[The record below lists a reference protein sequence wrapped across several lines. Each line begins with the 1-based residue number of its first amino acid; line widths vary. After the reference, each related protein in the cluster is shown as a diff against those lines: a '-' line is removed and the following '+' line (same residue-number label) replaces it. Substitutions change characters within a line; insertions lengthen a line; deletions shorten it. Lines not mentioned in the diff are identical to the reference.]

1 MFTRA
6 GPATDPSPAPLVV
19 NPLEAVRLALDTI
32 RTQKLKSAFT
42 LMGVCIGVMFLIA
55 VVSIVNGMGK
65 YLKDDL
71 VGKLIAINSF
81 ELRHR
86 PNINIGDVDA
96 ETWREYQRRKR
107 IRYHEVAPV
116 IEVLPEGTQYA
127 VVSDASV
134 NLTSQYGRGP
144 RSVRVSGVE
153 GAFFDIKKL
162 EVEQGRLFSPQEYL
176 LGSPVVVI
184 GPDVVERLFP
194 GLNPIDREVRIGGLP
209 YTVIGVTES
218 QGSAFGMSFD
228 NVAYVPLKAPARRLL
243 NSEPSIIDAVMI
255 QSPSEAEMKE
265 TMERVRQVM
274 RVQHQLR
281 PAQKDDFSMQTSDS
295 ALEFWNKLQGYLV
308 LAGVALPAFG
318 LVVGAIV
325 IMNIMLVAVAE
336 RTSEIGLRKALGAR
350 RRDILAQFLVEA
362 STLGAVGAMGGVALG
377 MLIALLLRTATPL
390 PAVVAG
396 WSVVVGVL
404 VGAGVGVISGVYPAS
419 RASRL
424 DPIAALRQE

>member
-1 MFTRA
+1 M
-6 GPATDPSPAPLVV
+6 

-55 VVSIVNGMGK
+55 VVSIVEGMGR

-96 ETWREYQRRKR
+96 ATWEEYRRRKR
-107 IRYHEVAPV
+107 LRYHEVPAV
-116 IEVLPEGTQYA
+116 AAALPEGTRYA
-127 VVSDASV
+127 VVSDGGIT
-134 NLTSQYGRGP
+134 LTSRYGRGP
-144 RSVRVSGVE
+144 RSVRVNGVE
-153 GAFFDIKKL
+153 GEYFEIKAL
-162 EVEQGRLFSPQEYL
+162 SVTEGRLFTPQEYE
-176 LGSPVVVI
+176 LGTPVAVI

-194 GLNPIDREVRIGGLP
+194 GLSPLGREVRMGGLP
-209 YTVIGVTES
+209 YTVIGVLES

-243 NSEPSIIDAVMI
+243 NPEPSMIDAVLI
-255 QSPSEAEMKE
+255 QSPSEAEMTE
-265 TMERVRQVM
+265 TMEHVRQVM

-281 PAQKDDFSMQTSDS
+281 PSQKDDFSLQTSDS
-295 ALEFWNKLQGYLV
+295 ALDFWNKLQGYLV

-336 RTSEIGLRKALGAR
+336 RTAEIGLRKALGAK

-362 STLGAVGAMGGVALG
+362 STLGAVGAAFGVGLG
-377 MLIALLLRTATPL
+377 VFLAFVMRAATPL
-390 PAVVAG
+390 PTVVAP
-396 WSVVVGVL
+396 WSVVLGVL
-404 VGAGVGVISGVYPAS
+404 VGAGVGIISGVYPAS

-424 DPIAALRQE
+424 DPITALRQE

>member
-1 MFTRA
+1 M
-6 GPATDPSPAPLVV
+6 

-55 VVSIVNGMGK
+55 VVSIVNGMGV

-86 PNINIGDVDA
+86 PNINIGDTD
-96 ETWREYQRRKR
+96 EDTWREYQRRKR
-107 IRYHEVAPV
+107 LRYYEVAPV
-116 IEVLPEGTQYA
+116 ADALPEGTRYA
-127 VVSDASV
+127 VIADAQ
-134 NLTSQYGRGP
+134 LTMTSQFGRGP
-144 RSVRVSGVE
+144 RAVRTTGVE
-153 GAFFDIKKL
+153 GAFFEIKNL
-162 EVEQGRLFSPQEYL
+162 AVTDGRLFTPQEYV
-176 LGSPVVVI
+176 LGTPVVVI

-194 GLNPIDREVRIGGLP
+194 GLNPIDREVRIAGIP
-209 YTVIGVTES
+209 YRVIGVTET

-228 NVAYVPLKAPARRLL
+228 NVAYVPLKAPARRLF
-243 NSEPSIIDAVMI
+243 NAEPSMIDAVII
-255 QSPSEAEMKE
+255 QSPSEAEMTE
-265 TMERVRQVM
+265 TMEAVRQVM

-281 PAQKDDFSMQTSDS
+281 PAQKDDFALQTADS
-295 ALEFWNKLQGYLV
+295 ALAFWDKLQGYLV

-350 RRDILAQFLVEA
+350 RQDIMAQFLVEA
-362 STLGAVGAMGGVALG
+362 STLGAVGAMAGVALG
-377 MLIALLLRTATPL
+377 VLLAFVMRMVTPL
-390 PAVVAG
+390 PTVVAG
-396 WSVVVGVL
+396 WSVVLGVL
-404 VGAGVGVISGVYPAS
+404 VGAGVGIISGVYPAS

-424 DPIAALRQE
+424 DPITALRQE

>member
-1 MFTRA
+1 M
-6 GPATDPSPAPLVV
+6 
-19 NPLEAVRLALDTI
+19 NPLEAVRLALNTI

-55 VVSIVNGMGK
+55 VVSIVNGMGV

-81 ELRHR
+81 EVRHR
-86 PNINIGDVDA
+86 PNINIGDTD
-96 ETWREYQRRKR
+96 EDTWREYQRRER
-107 IRYHEVAPV
+107 LRDDEVPAIV
-116 IEVLPEGTQYA
+116 EALPAGTRYA
-127 VVSDASV
+127 VMADNML
-134 NLTSQYGRGP
+134 NLSSPFGGGP
-144 RSVRVSGVE
+144 RSVRVTGVE
-153 GAFFDIKKL
+153 GEFFAIKAL
-162 EVEQGRLFSPQEYL
+162 EVIEGRLFSPQEYV
-176 LGSPVVVI
+176 LGTPVVVI

-194 GLNPIDREVRIGGLP
+194 GLNPLNREVRIAGLP

-228 NVAYVPLKAPARRLL
+228 NVAYVPLNAPARRLM
-243 NSEPSIIDAVMI
+243 NSGKSMIDAVMI
-255 QSPSEAEMKE
+255 QSPSEAEMTE
-265 TMERVRQVM
+265 TMESVRQVM

-281 PAQKDDFSMQTSDS
+281 PGQKDDFSLQTADS

-350 RRDILAQFLVEA
+350 RRDVLAQFLVES
-362 STLGAVGAMGGVALG
+362 STLGAVGAICGVALG
-377 MLIALLLRTATPL
+377 VLLAVVMRAVTPL
-390 PAVVAG
+390 PTVVAP
-396 WSVVVGVL
+396 WSVALGVL
-404 VGAGVGVISGVYPAS
+404 VGAGVGIVSGVYPAS
-419 RASRL
+419 RAAKL
-424 DPIAALRQE
+424 DPIIALRQE

>member
-1 MFTRA
+1 
-6 GPATDPSPAPLVV
+6 
-19 NPLEAVRLALDTI
+19 
-32 RTQKLKSAFT
+32 
-42 LMGVCIGVMFLIA
+42 MGVCIGVMFLIA

-86 PNINIGDVDA
+86 PNINMGDVDNA
-96 ETWREYQRRKR
+96 TWEEYRKR
-107 IRYHEVAPV
+107 KRLRYHEVAPV
-116 IEVLPEGTQYA
+116 AEVLPAGTRYA
-127 VVSDASV
+127 VIADASI
-134 NLTSQYGRGP
+134 NMTSQFGRGP

-153 GAFFDIKKL
+153 GDFFGIKAL
-162 EVEQGRLFSPQEYL
+162 EVTDGRLPTPQEYA

-194 GLNPIDREVRIGGLP
+194 NLNPIDREVRIAGIP
-209 YTVIGVTES
+209 YTVIGVSET

-228 NVAYVPLKAPARRLL
+228 NVAYVPFKAPARRLF
-243 NSEPSIIDAVMI
+243 NQEPTMIDAIMI
-255 QSPSEAEMKE
+255 QSPSEAEMTE
-265 TMERVRQVM
+265 TMERVRTVM
-274 RVQHQLR
+274 RTLHQLR
-281 PAQKDDFSMQTSDS
+281 PAEKDDFAMQTADS

-336 RTSEIGLRKALGAR
+336 RTAEIGLRKALGAR
-350 RRDILAQFLVEA
+350 RQDILSQFIVEA
-362 STLGAVGAMGGVALG
+362 STLGAVGAMCGVGLG
-377 MLIALLLRTATPL
+377 VVLAMIMRAVTPL
-390 PAVVAG
+390 PTAVAP
-396 WSVVVGVL
+396 WSVVLGVV
-404 VGAGVGVISGVYPAS
+404 VGAGVGIISGVYPAS

-424 DPIAALRQE
+424 DPITALRAE

>member
-1 MFTRA
+1 M
-6 GPATDPSPAPLVV
+6 
-19 NPLEAVRLALDTI
+19 NPLEAVRLALETI

-55 VVSIVNGMGK
+55 VVSIVNGMGV
-65 YLKDDL
+65 YLKDDV

-86 PNINIGDVDA
+86 PNINMGDTDEA
-96 ETWREYQRRKR
+96 TWREYQRRQR
-107 IRYHEVAPV
+107 LRDYEVPAV
-116 IEVLPEGTQYA
+116 VDVLPPGTRYA
-127 VVSDASV
+127 VMADAP
-134 NLTSQYGRGP
+134 LTMTSPFGGGP
-144 RSVRVSGVE
+144 RSVRVTGVE
-153 GAFFDIKKL
+153 GEFFAIKSL
-162 EVEQGRLFSPQEYL
+162 EVTSGRLIAPQEYVM
-176 LGSPVVVI
+176 GTPVVVI
-184 GPDVVERLFP
+184 GPDVVKRLFP
-194 GLNPIDREVRIGGLP
+194 NLNPLDREVRIKGLP
-209 YTVIGVTES
+209 YTVIGVLES

-228 NVAYVPLKAPARRLL
+228 NVAYVPLQAPARRDF
-243 NSEPSIIDAVMI
+243 NAAPSMIDAVII
-255 QSPSEAEMKE
+255 QSPSEAELTE
-265 TMERVRQVM
+265 VMERVRQVM

-281 PAQKDDFSMQTSDS
+281 PGQNDDFALQTADS

-336 RTSEIGLRKALGAR
+336 RTAEIGLRKALGAR
-350 RRDILAQFLVEA
+350 RRDVLAQFLVEA
-362 STLGAVGAMGGVALG
+362 STLGAVGAIFGVALG
-377 MLIALLLRTATPL
+377 VLIAFIMRTATPL
-390 PAVVAG
+390 PAVVAP

-404 VGAGVGVISGVYPAS
+404 VGAGVGIISGVYPAS

>member
-1 MFTRA
+1 M
-6 GPATDPSPAPLVV
+6 

-55 VVSIVNGMGK
+55 VVSIVNGMGV

-86 PNINIGDVDA
+86 PNINMGDTDEA
-96 ETWREYQRRKR
+96 TWREYQRRQR
-107 IRYHEVAPV
+107 LRDHEVPAV
-116 IEVLPEGTQYA
+116 VDVLPQGTRYA
-127 VVSDASV
+127 VIADN
-134 NLTSQYGRGP
+134 NLTMSSQYGGGP
-144 RSVRVSGVE
+144 RRVQVVGVE
-153 GAFFDIKKL
+153 GQYFEIKSL
-162 EVEQGRLFSPQEYL
+162 EVTEGRLFSPQEYV

-194 GLNPIDREVRIGGLP
+194 NLNPIDREVRINGLP
-209 YTVIGVTES
+209 YRVIGVTES
-218 QGSAFGMSFD
+218 QGSAFGISFD
-228 NVAYVPLKAPARRLL
+228 NVAYVPLQAPARRYF
-243 NSEPSIIDAVMI
+243 NASPSMIDAVMI
-255 QSPSEAEMKE
+255 QSPSEAELTE

-281 PAQKDDFSMQTSDS
+281 PGQKDDFALQTADS

-350 RRDILAQFLVEA
+350 RRDVLAQFLVEA
-362 STLGAVGAMGGVALG
+362 STLGAVGAACGVALG
-377 MLIALLLRTATPL
+377 VLLAIIMRTVTPL
-390 PAVVAG
+390 PTVVAP

-404 VGAGVGVISGVYPAS
+404 VGAGVGIISGVYPAS

-424 DPIAALRQE
+424 DPITALRQE